1 MTLCVQAHVTWDTA
15 DSCPPPRRSVW
26 CRRFASPIEIGPANG
41 REIGGT
47 ATWIHYLKPGTR
59 GETDILPL
67 FLFVLAVTLV
77 LGFVLVLA
85 WYVGSKAR
93 HGGARTMP
101 FESGIVPV
109 GEAEDMR
116 LSIEFYLIAVFF
128 VIFDLETI
136 FIIAWAV
143 AFHDLGWRGYT
154 GASIFIVL
162 LLAALFY
169 EWRTGALDWGVK
181 RRIRGPGRYA
191 RAEAAETA

>member
-1 MTLCVQAHVTWDTA
+1 M
-15 DSCPPPRRSVW
+15 
-26 CRRFASPIEIGPANG
+26 
-41 REIGGT
+41 
-47 ATWIHYLKPGTR
+47 
-59 GETDILPL
+59 
-67 FLFVLAVTLV
+67 
-77 LGFVLVLA
+77 A

-93 HGGARTMP
+93 HGGARTLP

-109 GEAEDMR
+109 GDAENMR

-143 AFHDLGWRGYT
+143 AFHDLGWRGYI
-154 GASIFIVL
+154 GASIFVVL

-169 EWRTGALDWGVK
+169 EWRTGALDWGRK
-181 RRIRGPGRYA
+181 RRIPSPGRYA